1 VICSGSVDTIAVM
14 AHRRSRILAT
24 LSETFW
30 ILVLAVVV
38 LFAFFVALGAFSPGE
53 VVGLTLVVIL
63 LALLWLGHA
72 VWDSRHRDPHDP
84 AVVRARE
91 RRGF

>member
-1 VICSGSVDTIAVM
+1 M
-14 AHRRSRILAT
+14 RQT

-38 LFAFFVALGAFSPGE
+38 LFVFFLVLGAFSPGQ
-53 VVGLTLVVIL
+53 VAGLTIAVAV
-63 LALLWLGHA
+63 LAVLWVAHA
-72 VWDSRHRDPHDP
+72 VWDSRHRDPHDRSL
-84 AVVRARE
+84 VRARE

>member
-1 VICSGSVDTIAVM
+1 M
-14 AHRRSRILAT
+14 LAT

-30 ILVLAVVV
+30 VLVLAVIV

-53 VVGLTLVVIL
+53 VAGLTLVVAV
-63 LALLWLGHA
+63 LALLWVAHA

-84 AVVRARE
+84 AVMRARE

>member
-1 VICSGSVDTIAVM
+1 M
-14 AHRRSRILAT
+14 ERRRSRTLAT

-38 LFAFFVALGAFSPGE
+38 LFAFFVVLGAFSPGQ
-53 VVGLTLVVIL
+53 VAGLTLAMVV
-63 LALLWLGHA
+63 LAVLWVAHA
-72 VWDSRHRDPHDP
+72 VWASRHRDPHDR
-84 AVVRARE
+84 ATIRARE